1 MFDKT
6 DLEAF
11 EINSSTFYVT
21 QTTGE
26 TLFAFFNI
34 VAILI
39 SLNMLIAMM
48 SNSFQHIAVS
58 TNILG
63 LVYYLEQLLCSLE
76 VVSSTTICTHR

>member
-1 MFDKT
+1 MFRFSAGLRKLFWALFDKT

-11 EINSSTFYVT
+11 EINSSTFHVT

-48 SNSFQHIAVS
+48 SNSFQQIAMS
-58 TNILG
+58 KNTPEAGENT
-63 LVYYLEQLLCSLE
+63 LL
-76 VVSSTTICTHR
+76 